1 MTMEDRRI
9 RIVTYID
16 VDMLLLLDRIC
27 KHAGILRD
35 DFINSSL
42 RGSVSYLRGGFDENR
57 K

>member
-1 MTMEDRRI
+1 MEDRRI
-9 RIVTYID
+9 RIVAYID
-16 VDMLLLLDRIC
+16 VEMLLILDRIC

-42 RGSVSYLRGGFDENR
+42 RGSISSLRGDSDENR

>member
-1 MTMEDRRI
+1 MEDRRI

>member
-1 MTMEDRRI
+1 MSDRRV
-9 RIVTYID
+9 RVVTYID
-16 VDMLLLLDRIC
+16 VDMLLILDRIC

-42 RGSVSYLRGGFDENR
+42 RGAVSYLRGDSDEDR